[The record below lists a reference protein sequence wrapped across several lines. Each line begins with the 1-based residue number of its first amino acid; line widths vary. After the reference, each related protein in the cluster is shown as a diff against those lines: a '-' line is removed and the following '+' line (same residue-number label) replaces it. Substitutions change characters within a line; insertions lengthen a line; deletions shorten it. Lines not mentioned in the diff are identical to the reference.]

1 MTRSGIRPTY
11 IWGRSTKFVLL
22 AAFSL
27 AIPFAQLAGV
37 SAAGAVTPQC
47 QGRAATI
54 VGTAGANEINGTSGK
69 DVIVAG
75 GGADDVE
82 GRGGRD
88 LICGGGGNDELEGDA
103 GNDFLNGGTGND
115 ELEGGP
121 GDDVCVGGEDLES
134 C

>member
-1 MTRSGIRPTY
+1 MTGSAMGSRIR
-11 IWGRSTKFVLL
+11 GRSAKLVLV
-22 AAFSL
+22 AGFSL
-27 AIPFAQLAGV
+27 AIPFGQLAGL

-47 QGRAATI
+47 QERAATI
-54 VGTAGANEINGTSGK
+54 VGTAGADEINGTSGN
-69 DVIVAG
+69 DVIVAR

-115 ELEGGP
+115 ELEGGR